1 MAEELEKAAPMVQI
15 MDVWPRGPDPL
26 HLAAYR
32 ACIDSGLIRIIHVTV
47 DPDTHYTIVRYL
59 SSAPEDW
66 THETMTLAT
75 QEDLSRFLEA
85 PPGMPALTGTKQMRM
100 EM

>member
-1 MAEELEKAAPMVQI
+1 MTEKLQQASPMLQI
-15 MDVWPRGPDPL
+15 IDIWPSGPDPL

-32 ACIDSGLIRIIHVTV
+32 VCIDSGLIRIIRVTV

-66 THETMTLAT
+66 THETMKLAT
-75 QEDLSRFLEA
+75 QGDLSRFLEVA
-85 PPGMPALTGTKQMRM
+85 PGTPALNGTKQLKM